1 MTRRWVA
8 VLTLCAFATGCSAS
22 FTLDGTSPTAP
33 PQPTRAAGSTPAA
46 ESSAAAT
53 PDEADCAPDAA
64 LAGHLSTPDGTQLPS
79 GTTFEKSWRLVNT
92 GCGSWPEG
100 TELIHLD
107 GDLTSAGPAP
117 TARPIVP
124 GGTADITVSVTTPGE
139 PGSYRGAW
147 QLRAPDGRQFG
158 TVLTSEIV
166 TVADVTETGTVLVP
180 LQPIPVFPSI
190 LAPEGFPP
198 AGATPTADASGYPP
212 SADADEVRRAVSLRV
227 DLNVIDYNLVASDK
241 TKKLIF
247 IEPDIVLTS
256 LRPTDTYTHELCAGG
271 ETSVRVV
278 TELSL
283 VDHVVHSRSA
293 ATLSVGSSCVTGTP
307 QDTRVYNL
315 VAGDGQTVATSGW
328 GSVSGGAYDIAVSL
342 TNEPW
347 QR

>member
-1 MTRRWVA
+1 MG
-8 VLTLCAFATGCSAS
+8 TLASGCSAMI
-22 FTLDGTSPTAP
+22 TVGGAP
-33 PQPTRAAGSTPAA
+33 STPAQTTP
-46 ESSAAAT
+46 SAT
-53 PDEADCAPDAA
+53 PTTPAA
-64 LAGHLSTPDGTQLPS
+64 SQDTPTQDPEQQVECGLDSAFAGHLSTPDGTQLRAGS
-79 GTTFEKSWRLVNT
+79 TFDKSWRLVNT
-92 GCGSWPEG
+92 GCADWPEG
-100 TELIHLD
+100 TELIHLE

-117 TARPIVP
+117 TVRRIVP

-158 TVLTSEIV
+158 TVFTSEIV
-166 TVADVTETGTVLVP
+166 TVAGATEPGPVLVP

-190 LAPEGFPP
+190 LIPDGFPP
-198 AGATPTADASGYPP
+198 AGASPTARAS
-212 SADADEVRRAVSLRV
+212 SSTSSADEVRRAVSLRV
-227 DLNVIDYNLVASDK
+227 DLTVIDRNTFSSDK
-241 TKKLIF
+241 TNELIF

-293 ATLSVGSSCVTGTP
+293 ATLSVGPSCVTGRP
-307 QDTRVYNL
+307 EDTRVLNL

-328 GSVSGGAYDIAVSL
+328 GTASGGAFDIAISL

>member
-1 MTRRWVA
+1 M
-8 VLTLCAFATGCSAS
+8 
-22 FTLDGTSPTAP
+22 
-33 PQPTRAAGSTPAA
+33 
-46 ESSAAAT
+46 AAT
-53 PDEADCAPDAA
+53 PDEPDCAPDAA
-64 LAGHLSTPDGTQLPS
+64 LAGHLSAPDGTQLPVD
-79 GTTFEKSWRLVNT
+79 TTFDKSWRLVNT

-107 GDLTSAGPAP
+107 GDLSPAGPTP
-117 TARPIVP
+117 TVRPIVP

-139 PGSYRGAW
+139 PGDHRGAW

-158 TVLTSEIV
+158 TILTSEIV
-166 TVADVTETGTVLVP
+166 TVADSTGTGTVLVP

-190 LAPEGFPP
+190 LVPQGFPS
-198 AGATPTADASGYPP
+198 AGATPTANASGSTP

-227 DLNVIDYNLVASDK
+227 DLTVIDRNTFSSDK
-241 TKKLIF
+241 TKELIF

-256 LRPTDTYTHELCAGG
+256 LRPTDSYTHELCAGG
-271 ETSVRVV
+271 ETSVKVV

-283 VDHVVHSRSA
+283 VDHVVNARSA

-307 QDTRVYNL
+307 RDTRVYNL

-328 GSVSGGAYDIAVSL
+328 GSVSGGAYDIALSL
-342 TNEPW
+342 ANEPW